1 MRDAGKV
8 CLLQGRSGSQ
18 LVHVCKRPLDGTR
31 EVSQQENP
39 SSAQRTEMP
48 ESEPSMPPAL
58 GKPCKD
64 IPGFKWYCPMKEQAA
79 EVCQTWPGGLPGV
92 SSASAFPLKL
102 GPRCWELPGCTQSMT
117 KSWDKRGTCKAALPH
132 MGLPQGPNMSPPE
145 PPGQEGNL
153 QGSPSPRGCPRG
165 PVCPFLPSV
174 LLLLGFLLIFRNDNI

>member
-1 MRDAGKV
+1 M

-31 EVSQQENP
+31 EVSQQNP

-64 IPGFKWYCPMKEQAA
+64 TPGFKWYCPMKEQAA

-92 SSASAFPLKL
+92 SSANAFPLEL

-153 QGSPSPRGCPRG
+153 QGRSSPRGCPRDKVMG
-165 PVCPFLPSV
+165 LE
-174 LLLLGFLLIFRNDNI
+174 RNL